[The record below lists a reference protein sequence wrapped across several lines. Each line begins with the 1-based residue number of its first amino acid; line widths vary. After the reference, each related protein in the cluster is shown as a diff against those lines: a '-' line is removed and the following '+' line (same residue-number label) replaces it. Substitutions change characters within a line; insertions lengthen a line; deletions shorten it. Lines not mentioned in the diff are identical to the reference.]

1 MNSKTIIDNL
11 ELMFKDAKC
20 ELDYS
25 NDWQLLIAILLSAQ
39 CTDKKVNKVT
49 PILFS
54 KYPTLKALKEANM
67 NEIEEIIHTLGLS
80 NTKAKNIIALSTIL
94 HDCYNDKVPNTKE
107 ELIKLPG
114 IGTKTANVM
123 LIEYFNIPAFPV
135 DTHVSRVSKR
145 LGLCEDSDSVEKI
158 ENKLTTIFPIESWA
172 LLHIRMVLFGRYV
185 CKAVKPDC
193 ANCLFNKQC
202 TYSKNKH
209 TIN

>member
-1 MNSKTIIDNL
+1 MNTQNIIKHLENL
-11 ELMFKDAKC
+11 FQDAKC
-20 ELDYS
+20 ELNYE

-39 CTDKKVNKVT
+39 CTDKKVNAIT
-49 PILFS
+49 PILFK
-54 KYPTLKALKEANM
+54 KYPNLESLKKASFTELES
-67 NEIEEIIHTLGLS
+67 IIHPLGLS

-94 HDCYNDKVPNTKE
+94 HDSYNDKVPNSKE

-135 DTHVSRVSKR
+135 DTHVARVSKR
-145 LGLCEDSDSVEKI
+145 LELCTDTDSVEKI
-158 ENKLTTIFPIESWA
+158 EKKLTKIFPIETWA
-172 LLHIRMVLFGRYV
+172 LLHIRMVLFGRYI

-202 TYSKNKH
+202 TYFKK
-209 TIN
+209 